1 MSASEIR
8 LPRFLAVVVV
18 AALPVMAADIDTRIQ
33 RVEQGLRPGAAISG
47 QPQPKWTIG
56 ERLRFHKVPGVS
68 VAVIANGRVEWARG
82 YGVVAGN
89 GKPVDTAT
97 LFQAASISKPV
108 ASMLALRLVD
118 EGKLSLDE
126 DVNLKLRSWKVPENE
141 FTKTRKV
148 TLRRLLNHGAGL
160 TVHGFGGYAADEP
173 VPSLLDILDGKKP
186 ANSAPIRV
194 DITPGTQ
201 GRYSGGGY
209 EVMQQLVMDVAG
221 KPFPQLAREF
231 VLGPLGMHRSTYQQ
245 PLPAPLGANAAA
257 GHNNDGVM
265 LKGRWHTYPELAAA
279 GLWTTPSDL
288 ARFVLEL
295 QKGGRVLKPATQGQ
309 MLTKVLGD
317 YGLGLGLSETAGHK
331 SFSHGGANAGFRCIL
346 FGYLDNGSGAV
357 VMTNGD
363 GGSALA
369 DEILRSI
376 SAEYQWADYRT
387 KERTVASVQPD
398 VLQAYA
404 GLYALAPG
412 LEVTVTYENGRLFAS
427 AQGKKVELFPESPTS
442 FFSVESDVPPI
453 RFTRASDNSV
463 EMSAGG
469 ATAKRQGR

>member
-8 LPRFLAVVVV
+8 LPGFLAVVVV
-18 AALPVMAADIDTRIQ
+18 AALPVTAADIDARIQ

-47 QPQPKWTIG
+47 QPQPKWTIR
-56 ERLRFHKVPGVS
+56 ERLRFYKVPGVS
-68 VAVIANGRVEWARG
+68 VAVIAKGRVEWARG
-82 YGVVAGN
+82 YGVVAEN
-89 GKPVDTAT
+89 GKPVDAQT
-97 LFQAASISKPV
+97 LFQAASVSKPV
-108 ASMLALRLVD
+108 ASMVALRLVD

-126 DVNLKLRSWKVPENE
+126 DVNLKLRSWKVPEDE
-141 FTKTRKV
+141 FTKTQKV
-148 TLRRLLNHGAGL
+148 TLRRLLNHSAGL

-209 EVMQQLVMDVAG
+209 EVMQQLVMDVTG
-221 KPFPQLAREF
+221 KPFPQLAQEF
-231 VLGPLGMHRSTYQQ
+231 VLGPLGMTRSTYQQ
-245 PLPAPLGANAAA
+245 PLPAHLKANAAA
-257 GHNNDGVM
+257 GHGNDGVM
-265 LKGRWHTYPELAAA
+265 LKGRWHTYPEMAAA

-288 ARFVLEL
+288 ARFVHEL
-295 QKGGRVLKPATQGQ
+295 QKGGRVLQPATQRE

-331 SFSHGGANAGFRCIL
+331 SFSHGGSNAGFKCTL
-346 FGYLDNGSGAV
+346 FGYLDSGSGAV

-376 SAEYQWADYRT
+376 SAEYEWADYRT
-387 KERTVASVQPD
+387 KERTIARVQPD

-404 GLYALAPG
+404 GLYVLAPG
-412 LEVTVTYENGRLFAS
+412 LEVTVTYENERLFA
-427 AQGKKVELFPESPTS
+427 ATQGKKVELFPESPTS
-442 FFSVESDVPPI
+442 FFSVEADVPPI